1 MNSHQAVQES
11 AMSLQN
17 LLTRITGLRRAQP
30 APTIDYDE
38 LFAGAATA
46 PIAMAGN
53 AQRFLLGLRAVE
65 NDVDA
70 YFKDVFGGPI
80 F

>member
-1 MNSHQAVQES
+1 
-11 AMSLQN
+11 MSLQN
-17 LLTRITGLRRAQP
+17 LLTRITGLRCEQRTQ
-30 APTIDYDE
+30 TINYDE

-46 PIAMAGN
+46 PAATVGN
-53 AQRFLLGLRAVE
+53 AHRFLLDRRAVE

>member
-1 MNSHQAVQES
+1 
-11 AMSLQN
+11 MSLHN
-17 LLTRITGLRRAQP
+17 LLTRHTGLRREQP

-38 LFAGAATA
+38 IFAGAATA
-46 PIAMAGN
+46 PAATAGN
-53 AQRFLLGLRAVE
+53 AHHFLLGLRAVE
-65 NDVDA
+65 DDVDA